1 MGRRHGGSLRW
12 RATAGARE
20 ALNARIGEQCTGTQ
34 SVVFFAEEPV
44 VKTTLRPLPIPC
56 RHRSASVP
64 RSVMAGCMLALIG
77 LLLTGCGD
85 IPPPQPPMVPPAA
98 PGAAPVLPSAA
109 TPAAEREP
117 PSPPTP
123 PLFTGEPL
131 PPHAPPVPPP
141 PTLAKGPANASQSDH
156 AARAERFKQ
165 LLPGPSAPPPATTTS
180 AGGNIADADAVWASS
195 PAVGGLVHRQDG
207 FAPPVA
213 PPLPPLTPEDR
224 ERYATLSENG
234 VMLTREQSV
243 STFSIDVDT
252 GSYANVR
259 RFLTQGRLPP
269 KDAVRTE
276 ELINYFDYAYPQ
288 PRDRAQPLAL
298 TTELAPTHWNPHTHL
313 LLVGL
318 QGYAPA
324 QRPAANLV
332 FLIDVSG
339 SMDQPNKLPLLISA
353 FKLLAGQLEA
363 RDRVSLVTYA
373 GHAGVVLEPTAGDQR
388 AKILGALEQLRAG
401 GSTHGSAGIESAYR
415 LAEQA
420 RLPEGINR
428 VILATD
434 GDFNVGTVNHEAL
447 IQLIEQ
453 QRAKGISL
461 TTLGFGAGNYN
472 DQLMEQLADQGN
484 GNYVYIDTLQEARKV
499 LVDELAST
507 LETIAGD
514 IKVQLEMNPAQVTEY
529 RLIGYENR
537 LLAREDFNNDR
548 VDAGEVG
555 AGHRVTALYEITL
568 AGQPPRIEPLRYGA
582 VPAARAEAGA
592 APEAP
597 AGREGERLTTAADLP
612 DGHATADPTATEL
625 AFLKLRYKLPGHA
638 ASTLLSQAIAAPAG
652 QEGASERLRFAAAV
666 AAFGQYLRGGGEP
679 ERLHPGGHHHPGQRR
694 QGRGCRRLPSRVHRP
709 GQAGAGTG
717 GLSRT
722 GTPGGRQPPRQISR
736 RRPAPGG
743 AVPWSARGA
752 VSPSGAV
759 PARPRS
765 AGWPAAAAG
774 RSRLGE

>member
-1 MGRRHGGSLRW
+1 MKIPCLCLPFTLAIPRYRSLNFAFFFMLVLALSIAQLAGCNQAPDPKATGANPPTTQAGQPTTAVQPGAPGQTTATSVKEVTDEVAAADTRTKQQPGAPIPLNEHATLADSSLLGKQAALGVVA
-12 RATAGARE
+12 ATAIAPRAE
-20 ALNARIGEQCTGTQ
+20 LNP
-34 SVVFFAEEPV
+34 SV
-44 VKTTLRPLPIPC
+44 L
-56 RHRSASVP
+56 
-64 RSVMAGCMLALIG
+64 
-77 LLLTGCGD
+77 
-85 IPPPQPPMVPPAA
+85 
-98 PGAAPVLPSAA
+98 
-109 TPAAEREP
+109 
-117 PSPPTP
+117 
-123 PLFTGEPL
+123 
-131 PPHAPPVPPP
+131 PPP
-141 PTLAKGPANASQSDH
+141 P
-156 AARAERFKQ
+156 
-165 LLPGPSAPPPATTTS
+165 LPLS
-180 AGGNIADADAVWASS
+180 
-195 PAVGGLVHRQDG
+195 
-207 FAPPVA
+207 
-213 PPLPPLTPEDR
+213 PLTPEDR
-224 ERYATLSENG
+224 ERYAKLSENG
-234 VMLTREQSV
+234 VMLTREQPV

-298 TTELAPTHWNPHTHL
+298 ATELAPTPWNPHTHL

-363 RDRVSLVTYA
+363 HDRVSLVTYA
-373 GHAGVVLEPTAGDQR
+373 GNAGVVLEPTPGDQR
-388 AKILGALEQLRAG
+388 AKILGALEHLRAG
-401 GSTHGSAGIESAYR
+401 GSTHGSAGIETAYR

-461 TTLGFGAGNYN
+461 TTLGFGGGNYN
-472 DQLMEQLADQGN
+472 DQLMEQLADKGN
-484 GNYVYIDTLQEARKV
+484 GNYAYIDTLQEARKV
-499 LVDELAST
+499 LVDEVAST

-514 IKVQLEMNPAQVTEY
+514 VKVQIEFNPAQVTEY

-582 VPAARAEAGA
+582 VPAAGAEAA
-592 APEAP
+592 AEPEAT
-597 AGREGERLTTAADLP
+597 AGREGESKTTATTATTAN
-612 DGHATADPTATEL
+612 GIATGNATAVPTATEL
-625 AFLKLRYKLPGHA
+625 AFLKLRYKLPGQT
-638 ASTLLSQAIAAPAG
+638 ASTLISQAITTPTG
-652 QEGASERLRFAAAV
+652 LESASERLRFAAAV
-666 AAFGQYLRGGGEP
+666 AAFGQYLRGGTSLNGYT
-679 ERLHPGGHHHPGQRR
+679 LADIVT
-694 QGRGCRRLPSRVHRP
+694 L
-709 GQAGAGTG
+709 A
-717 GLSRT
+717 
-722 GTPGGRQPPRQISR
+722 
-736 RRPAPGG
+736 
-743 AVPWSARGA
+743 
-752 VSPSGAV
+752 SGAK
-759 PARPRS
+759 
-765 AGWPAAAAG
+765 
-774 RSRLGE
+774 GEDASGYRAEFIGLIKLAQALQGA